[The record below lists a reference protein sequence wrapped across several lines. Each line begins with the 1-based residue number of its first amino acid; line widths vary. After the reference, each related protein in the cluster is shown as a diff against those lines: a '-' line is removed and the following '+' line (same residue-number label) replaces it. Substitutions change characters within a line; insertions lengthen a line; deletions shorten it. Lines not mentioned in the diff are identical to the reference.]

1 MVIKENDFQIL
12 CKHKCYTLSV
22 ITKSGTFKPSGYYM
36 TIENALKAV
45 LRFRKDKK
53 YPGKESIEELQKQLD
68 KILSIKDELNKIA
81 QLCL

>member
-1 MVIKENDFQIL
+1 
-12 CKHKCYTLSV
+12 
-22 ITKSGTFKPSGYYM
+22 M
-36 TIENALKAV
+36 TIENALKAI

-81 QLCL
+81 QLC